1 MKKQEENLKK
11 EFYASP
17 KNSSER
23 ARIKN
28 QLTPLQ
34 REIFDKGHCGR
45 CQRSEI
51 EKDELFEKA
60 QNSTEPITDPAR
72 LAHLI
77 KEELRAVLN
86 GTRQTRLGK
95 GDTVGDIMEVGRG
108 EAF

>member
-17 KNSSER
+17 KNSFER
-23 ARIKN
+23 AQIKN
-28 QLTPLQ
+28 QLTRLQ
-34 REIFDKGHCGR
+34 REIFDKDHYGR

-51 EKDELFEKA
+51 EKDELVEKVK
-60 QNSTEPITDPAR
+60 NSTEPITDPAH

-86 GTRQTRLGK
+86 GTKQTRPGDRVGK
-95 GDTVGDIMEVGRG
+95 FWEVDRG
-108 EAF
+108 EEF